1 MLLNRTAHRIGYVG
15 SMKSW
20 NDKKIESL
28 SRFLDFI
35 ILHINYNIHKGI
47 HITCIDTLNVDFKEI
62 DFSRM
67 EEDSLEQEKIDIIS
81 NFLSFKESR
90 IFFFSSLRFL
100 SLGISINFV
109 FLYNWLIIFFLSS
122 K

>member
-35 ILHINYNIHKGI
+35 ILHINSNIHKGI
-47 HITCIDTLNVDFKEI
+47 HITCVDTINIDFKEI
-62 DFSRM
+62 DFSRI

-90 IFFFSSLRFL
+90 IFFFLGKTHFL
-100 SLGISINFV
+100 GSQIQ
-109 FLYNWLIIFFLSS
+109 
-122 K
+122 